1 MCCAKAMGWECGSE
15 SIDGNKLGWV
25 CVFGWYACGLVM
37 FLSGIVLE
45 SESALGGVEWL
56 RFRIRRHK
64 VVWALKFILS

>member
-1 MCCAKAMGWECGSE
+1 
-15 SIDGNKLGWV
+15 
-25 CVFGWYACGLVM
+25 M

-45 SESALGGVEWL
+45 SETALGGVEWL